1 MIEAISSSLC
11 EGPLCGLYL
20 LGSLIAGFILGAGFF
35 WSLWLTV
42 QRIPTA
48 SNPGLLMFGSY
59 LVRTIIVVG
68 AFYFIMDGMWQR
80 MVALII
86 GFILARMVV
95 VRRTGQ
101 LSPK

>member
-11 EGPLCGLYL
+11 EGPYCGLYL
-20 LGSLIAGFILGAGFF
+20 IGSLIAGFILGVGFF
-35 WSLWLTV
+35 YTLWLTV

-48 SNPGLLMFGSY
+48 TNPGLLMFGSY
-59 LVRTIIVVG
+59 LVRTIIIVG
-68 AFYFIMDGMWQR
+68 AFYFVMDGQWPR

-86 GFILARMVV
+86 GFILARLVV

-101 LSPK
+101 FSLK